1 MNAALRAAV
10 IAEWREISEHRL
22 QSVGPAELN
31 SAESNP
37 STHMNPS
44 LRAAVIAEWRGL
56 PQRKPQPDR
65 WQSPAELMPKL
76 MQRLGLRE
84 RLREAEVIDAWSK
97 IVGDFIA
104 AHSAPVALREGVLYV
119 RVLQPALHYELE
131 QISKSEILRKLKQR
145 FGGKTIR
152 DIRFRVG

>member
-1 MNAALRAAV
+1 M
-10 IAEWREISEHRL
+10 
-22 QSVGPAELN
+22 
-31 SAESNP
+31 
-37 STHMNPS
+37 TPS

-56 PQRKPQPDR
+56 PERKMRPDR
-65 WQSPAELMPKL
+65 WQSPADLVPKL

-84 RLREAEVIDAWSK
+84 RLHETEVIDAWSK
-97 IVGDFIA
+97 IVGEFIA

-131 QISKSEILRKLKQR
+131 QVSKIDILRKLKQR
-145 FGGKTIR
+145 FGAKVIR

>member
-1 MNAALRAAV
+1 MNA
-10 IAEWREISEHRL
+10 
-22 QSVGPAELN
+22 
-31 SAESNP
+31 
-37 STHMNPS
+37 S

-56 PQRKPQPDR
+56 PEKKMLTER
-65 WQSPAELMPKL
+65 WQSPAELMPRL

-84 RLREAEVIDAWSK
+84 RLRETEVIEAWSK
-97 IVGDFIA
+97 IVGEFIA
-104 AHSAPVALREGVLYV
+104 AHSSPVALREGIVYV

-152 DIRFRVG
+152 DVRFRVG

>member
-1 MNAALRAAV
+1 M
-10 IAEWREISEHRL
+10 
-22 QSVGPAELN
+22 N
-31 SAESNP
+31 SA
-37 STHMNPS
+37 

-56 PQRKPQPDR
+56 TPRKMRADS
-65 WQSPAELMPKL
+65 WQCPADLMPKL

-84 RLREAEVIDAWSK
+84 RLRETEVIEAWSK
-97 IVGDFIA
+97 IVGEFIA
-104 AHSAPVALREGVLYV
+104 AHSAPVALREGILYV

>member
-1 MNAALRAAV
+1 MTL
-10 IAEWREISEHRL
+10 
-22 QSVGPAELN
+22 
-31 SAESNP
+31 
-37 STHMNPS
+37 S

-56 PQRKPQPDR
+56 PERKTRADR
-65 WQSPAELMPKL
+65 WQSPAEVVPKL

-84 RLREAEVIDAWSK
+84 RLHETEVIEAWSK
-97 IVGDFIA
+97 IVGEFIA
-104 AHSAPVALREGVLYV
+104 AHSASVALRDGILYV

-131 QISKSEILRKLKQR
+131 KVSMLEILRKLKKR